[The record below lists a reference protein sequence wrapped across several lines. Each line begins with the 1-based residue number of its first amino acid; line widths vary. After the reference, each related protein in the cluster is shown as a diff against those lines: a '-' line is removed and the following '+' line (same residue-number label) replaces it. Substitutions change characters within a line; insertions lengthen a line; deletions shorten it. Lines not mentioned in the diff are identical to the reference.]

1 MKWFKQQLN
10 MEAKSR
16 AYKSHVPLSYSG
28 YHAIFSSLETKYIE
42 HSYLESAIHQ
52 KAAKQE
58 NRDLFNFLWL
68 LKKINIKCCQARS
81 WART

>member
-1 MKWFKQQLN
+1 MKWFKQQLSI
-10 MEAKSR
+10 EAKSR

-28 YHAIFSSLETKYIE
+28 HYTIFSSLETKYIE

-52 KAAKQE
+52 KEAKQE

-68 LKKINIKCCQARS
+68 LKKINVEGCQAKS
-81 WART
+81 LVRT